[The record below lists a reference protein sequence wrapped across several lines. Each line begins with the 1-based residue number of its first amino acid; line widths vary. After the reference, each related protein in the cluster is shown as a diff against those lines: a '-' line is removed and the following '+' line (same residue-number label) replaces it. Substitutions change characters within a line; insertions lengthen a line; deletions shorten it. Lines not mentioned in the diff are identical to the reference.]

1 MSLIEIRQLSD
12 HTRLGL
18 WRMDEPFDGSA
29 RERERDAVHRLL
41 HAMTGNDTLC
51 IGHEPSG
58 KPTLPGWHISVSHT
72 RGFAALILS
81 DSQEV
86 AVDIEYQSDRVGRIA
101 KKFIRDDEPVTSI
114 EDMLLLWSAKETLYK
129 LHSSAHLQY
138 FDMRLREMSDAVM
151 LLEDMKLN
159 QIVAI
164 HFECSADYVLTYS
177 F

>member
-1 MSLIEIRQLSD
+1 
-12 HTRLGL
+12 
-18 WRMDEPFDGSA
+18 
-29 RERERDAVHRLL
+29 
-41 HAMTGNDTLC
+41 MTGDDTLC

-129 LHSSAHLQY
+129 LHSDDKLDYFEMRSSAPCEG
-138 FDMRLREMSDAVM
+138 RIPVEN
-151 LLEDMKLN
+151 MKK
-159 QIVAI
+159 QKVVSIS
-164 HFECSADYVLTYS
+164 FEFTDDYVLT
-177 F
+177 FAVEPLPA